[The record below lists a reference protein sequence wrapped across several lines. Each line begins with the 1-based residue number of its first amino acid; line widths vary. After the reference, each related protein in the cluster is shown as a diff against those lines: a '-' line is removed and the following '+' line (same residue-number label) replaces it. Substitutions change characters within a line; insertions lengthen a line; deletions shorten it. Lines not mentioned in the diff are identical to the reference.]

1 MTTDRGVIANGPPGL
16 PLVGSLLDLREDRL
30 SLFLDAAMKY
40 GDVVRFSFGPSRA
53 LVLHLL
59 RHPDHIKRV
68 FVDCADRYSKR
79 TPGVREASLLLGN
92 GLLTSEGEFWLRQR
106 RLIQPAFH
114 RQRIHAFGEVM
125 VRAGDELVDAW
136 LRRPRPDA
144 PIDVTREMMM
154 VALRVVTETLL
165 GTDQPVDAAL
175 VGEAFDVILDD
186 IRGRLAT
193 IVPIP
198 RSVPTR
204 RNVRFNAAVAAL
216 NREVSRIIVARRKNG
231 GGRDDLLSML
241 MAARDAETGASMT
254 DEQLRDEVMTIFA
267 AGHETTANALAWT
280 FLSLSNHPEVRR
292 RMRAEIDEV
301 CGARLPTVA
310 DLPRLDFTS
319 RVFQESMRL
328 HPPAWAISRRAE
340 QDDVIGGYVI
350 PKDSL
355 VLLSPYVTHRHPAFW
370 ENPEAF
376 DPDRFANDALSKL
389 PRFAYFPFGGG
400 ARLCIGST
408 FAMVEGTLL
417 LATIS
422 RRVRLD
428 WVPGQK
434 IVPEPGIT
442 LRPGGGT
449 EMRVVAG

>member
-1 MTTDRGVIANGPPGL
+1 MIANGPPGL